1 MEKFIIRGYLN
12 EDASKIGQYDFLAAL
27 TYQYKQDVKPENIF
41 CAVSDNG
48 DILGAVDLEPHK
60 SWTQIDDDE
69 ADPNKEYG
77 MCLNFRINPLYDCCE
92 LRQELLKAII
102 NRAQEIKKRIS
113 QKVHQNYQI
122 H

>member
-48 DILGAVDLEPHK
+48 DILALSIWNLIVLDL
-60 SWTQIDDDE
+60 D
-69 ADPNKEYG
+69 
-77 MCLNFRINPLYDCCE
+77 
-92 LRQELLKAII
+92 
-102 NRAQEIKKRIS
+102 
-113 QKVHQNYQI
+113 
-122 H
+122 